1 MPTAVA
7 VARNADITAKQCIT
21 AWTVGFAGGPVEG
34 APLRL
39 AAEIAHV
46 VNEDKLHSIPIVTRG
61 AAENVTSC
69 YIFHLRCV
77 DAADGDSVVRIGIHQ
92 RGR

>member
-46 VNEDKLHSIPIVTRG
+46 VNEDKLHIIPIVTRG
-61 AAENVTSC
+61 AAMSTRC

>member
-7 VARNADITAKQCIT
+7 VARDADITAKQRIT
-21 AWTVGFAGGPVEG
+21 AWTVSLASGPIEG

-46 VNEDKLHSIPIVTRG
+46 VNEDKLHIIPIVTRG
-61 AAENVTSC
+61 AAENVNSLL
-69 YIFHLRCV
+69 YLP
-77 DAADGDSVVRIGIHQ
+77 SEVR
-92 RGR
+92 

>member
-1 MPTAVA
+1 LAFSSANAQSFPTREMPTAVA

-21 AWTVGFAGGPVEG
+21 AWTVGFAGGPIEG

-46 VNEDKLHSIPIVTRG
+46 VNEDKLHIIPIVTRG
-61 AAENVTSC
+61 AAENVNSLL
-69 YIFHLRCV
+69 YLP
-77 DAADGDSVVRIGIHQ
+77 SEVR
-92 RGR
+92 